1 MIHENEVFQFRF
13 RTTFVIIHFENTIIR
28 PKLKILYSLHVLERI
43 QYTTLN
49 DKIAAI
55 YDYDNDIQ

>member
-1 MIHENEVFQFRF
+1 MF
-13 RTTFVIIHFENTIIR
+13 RTTFDIIHFEKTIIR
-28 PKLKILYSLHVLERI
+28 PKLKILYSLHVLDRI

-55 YDYDNDIQ
+55 YMNEYDNDIQ